1 MSKSMIH
8 LLRSWWRALRSGGA
22 LNDEVRDEM
31 RQHMDFYAADLVRGG
46 LTPEEARRR
55 AGADFGSSDARIEE
69 CRQALGLRLIDEWR
83 NDLRYAGRVLRRT
96 PGFTIV
102 AVLSLALGI
111 GANTAIFS
119 LVDTV
124 LLKRVPVARPDRLF
138 FVDNT
143 GGKSGGSNG
152 PPYPAYE
159 ILRDHSRYVA
169 GLATFEGT
177 LFKVAIDESPEQMRG
192 QYVSSNYFDV
202 LGLAP
207 AAGRLL
213 RGSDESRDERGGPDG
228 PVAVISYELWQSR
241 FGGEA
246 STVGRT
252 IGVGQLR
259 VTIVGVAPRGFRGL
273 TVGAPIDLSLPM
285 GLSGSDLTRAQSWWF
300 SVIGRLKD
308 DATVEQA
315 RADLDAL
322 FQKYKADNRIEGG
335 LGVQFNRIELVPAA
349 RGLDE
354 LRRELSRP
362 LLIVMAIVALVLLI
376 GCANVA
382 NLLLA
387 RASAR
392 RAEISLRLAIGASR
406 ARIIRQLLTEGAV
419 LTSLGAGL
427 GLLFASWAAVL
438 LASFLAGGNGRIV
451 LNPVLDFRAL
461 AFTTGVAVITGL
473 LFSLVPALRAT
484 RTAQTDAN
492 GGRAS
497 MALARARLGQSLVV
511 AQVAIALVLLG
522 CAGLFVRTLGNLNS
536 LDAGFSRNG
545 VLLMTISAALPRVSG
560 PPLPDVV
567 MAEMSR
573 VGGIWQSLVERMAAD
588 ARRRRRGGGDS
599 ESSLRPRSRR
609 QDCGGWRRAC
619 QPGAGRHSPQSRD
632 GRVFRCLWRAG
643 AFRPGL
649 HR

>member
-1 MSKSMIH
+1 MANSMMH
-8 LLRSWWRALRSGGA
+8 LLRSWWRTLRNGA
-22 LNDEVRDEM
+22 GLNDEARDEM
-31 RQHMDFYAADLVRGG
+31 RQHMDLYAADLVRAG

-69 CRQALGLRLIDEWR
+69 CRQAIGLRLFDEWR

-159 ILRDHSRYVA
+159 ILRDHGRYMT
-169 GLATFEGT
+169 GLATFEGS

-202 LGLAP
+202 LDLAP

-213 RGSDESRDERGGPDG
+213 KGSDESRDERGGPDG
-228 PVAVISYELWQSR
+228 PVAVISYELWQNR

-285 GLSGSDLTRAQSWWF
+285 GLSGSDLTRTQSWWF

-308 DATVEQA
+308 DASVEQA
-315 RADLDAL
+315 RADMDAL
-322 FQKYKADNRIEGG
+322 FQKYKIDNRIGGG

-362 LLIVMAIVALVLLI
+362 CSL
-376 GCANVA
+376 
-382 NLLLA
+382 
-387 RASAR
+387 SWP
-392 RAEISLRLAIGASR
+392 SLRWCCS
-406 ARIIRQLLTEGAV
+406 
-419 LTSLGAGL
+419 
-427 GLLFASWAAVL
+427 
-438 LASFLAGGNGRIV
+438 
-451 LNPVLDFRAL
+451 
-461 AFTTGVAVITGL
+461 
-473 LFSLVPALRAT
+473 
-484 RTAQTDAN
+484 
-492 GGRAS
+492 
-497 MALARARLGQSLVV
+497 
-511 AQVAIALVLLG
+511 
-522 CAGLFVRTLGNLNS
+522 
-536 LDAGFSRNG
+536 
-545 VLLMTISAALPRVSG
+545 SAART
-560 PPLPDVV
+560 
-567 MAEMSR
+567 SR
-573 VGGIWQSLVERMAAD
+573 T
-588 ARRRRRGGGDS
+588 
-599 ESSLRPRSRR
+599 
-609 QDCGGWRRAC
+609 CC
-619 QPGAGRHSPQSRD
+619 
-632 GRVFRCLWRAG
+632 WRAPARG
-643 AFRPGL
+643 VPKSRCGS
-649 HR
+649 R